1 MAIASPRRGDLVE
14 SVVELPSPI
23 RSCLQRLYDRYAG
36 LREGAVA
43 TYIPELAKADPEWF
57 AICIVTID
65 GHVYEIGDSRQL
77 FTIQSISKPFTYGL
91 ALEDNHSAV
100 VRDRIGVEPTGDA
113 FNAIS
118 LAPGTGRPFNPM
130 INAGAIAATS
140 LIAGH
145 SSEDKFGRLLGM
157 LSLYAGRALAIDE
170 SIYESERATGH
181 RNRAIGHL
189 LRNFDVLSSD
199 PEPCVDLYFRQCSVA
214 VTCRDLG
221 LMAATLANGGVNPQT
236 GERAVR
242 ESIVPEVLS
251 IMSTCGMY
259 DYAGEWMYRVGL
271 PAKSG

>member
-1 MAIASPRRGDLVE
+1 MRAPYAPHGLLRSVVWRLRRLGRGDLVE

-91 ALEDNHSAV
+91 ALEDNHSTV

-157 LSLYAGRALAIDE
+157 LSLYAGRAL
-170 SIYESERATGH
+170 T
-181 RNRAIGHL
+181 
-189 LRNFDVLSSD
+189 
-199 PEPCVDLYFRQCSVA
+199 
-214 VTCRDLG
+214 
-221 LMAATLANGGVNPQT
+221 
-236 GERAVR
+236 
-242 ESIVPEVLS
+242 
-251 IMSTCGMY
+251 
-259 DYAGEWMYRVGL
+259 
-271 PAKSG
+271 